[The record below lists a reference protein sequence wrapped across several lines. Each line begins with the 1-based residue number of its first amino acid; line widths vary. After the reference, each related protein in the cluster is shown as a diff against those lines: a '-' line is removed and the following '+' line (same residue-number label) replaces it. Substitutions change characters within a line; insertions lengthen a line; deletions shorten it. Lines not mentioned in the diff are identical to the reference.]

1 MKSPRHITRNFGLP
15 VLPMLVLMVVAAAVL
30 VPALSSAPGEIIVG
44 EVIIEAT
51 ALRPQVLMTAPD
63 RRVTFIN
70 RSGRTVHVDFI
81 TRNPDRHHAFQVSDQ
96 IWAEFHSLGRHPYEV
111 HFSEPG
117 MADLHGAVEIVGDPY
132 GGPDPR
138 ICNQVTVMGVCIER

>member
-1 MKSPRHITRNFGLP
+1 MKFPRHTTRNLGLP
-15 VLPMLVLMVVAAAVL
+15 ILPTLVVMVVAAAVL
-30 VPALSSAPGEIIVG
+30 VPALSSASEEIIVG

-51 ALRPQVLMTAPD
+51 ALRPQVLMTAPE

-81 TRNPDRHHAFQVSDQ
+81 TRNPDRHHAFQVADR

-111 HFSEPG
+111 HFNEPG